1 MGSLFFWPAP
11 VLLKQGYLVVTGVVT
26 AYMFTFVPEWTTWT
40 LLIAMAL
47 YDLYAVLVPGG
58 PLKVIQLLQIQVPAS
73 DVERNSNESWAVCVV
88 GQAETGK
95 ALCAGACRACHGA
108 GSGHSSAHLRRPL
121 NSEARTNSL
130 CFGPVLHCWACG
142 CEAYLIS
149 LLVQLAERPH
159 MMLKSCSF

>member
-58 PLKVIQLLQIQVPAS
+58 PLKVLLSTTTQCP
-73 DVERNSNESWAVCVV
+73 
-88 GQAETGK
+88 
-95 ALCAGACRACHGA
+95 LPCRLTSKVTEPGRA
-108 GSGHSSAHLRRPL
+108 
-121 NSEARTNSL
+121 
-130 CFGPVLHCWACG
+130 
-142 CEAYLIS
+142 
-149 LLVQLAERPH
+149 
-159 MMLKSCSF
+159 

>member
-58 PLKVIQLLQIQVPAS
+58 PLKVLLSTATQCP
-73 DVERNSNESWAVCVV
+73 
-88 GQAETGK
+88 
-95 ALCAGACRACHGA
+95 LPCRHTSKVREPGRA
-108 GSGHSSAHLRRPL
+108 
-121 NSEARTNSL
+121 
-130 CFGPVLHCWACG
+130 
-142 CEAYLIS
+142 
-149 LLVQLAERPH
+149 
-159 MMLKSCSF
+159 

>member
-58 PLKVIQLLQIQVPAS
+58 PLKVLFSTATQCPLP
-73 DVERNSNESWAVCVV
+73 
-88 GQAETGK
+88 
-95 ALCAGACRACHGA
+95 CRHTSKKTEPGRA
-108 GSGHSSAHLRRPL
+108 
-121 NSEARTNSL
+121 
-130 CFGPVLHCWACG
+130 
-142 CEAYLIS
+142 
-149 LLVQLAERPH
+149 
-159 MMLKSCSF
+159 

>member
-1 MGSLFFWPAP
+1 MGSLFFWSAP

-73 DVERNSNESWAVCVV
+73 HVKRCSNESCANYGVEQ
-88 GQAETGK
+88 GETGK
-95 ALCAGACRACHGA
+95 ALCAGACGACHGA
-108 GSGHSSAHLRRPL
+108 GSGHSSAHL
-121 NSEARTNSL
+121 
-130 CFGPVLHCWACG
+130 
-142 CEAYLIS
+142 
-149 LLVQLAERPH
+149 
-159 MMLKSCSF
+159 